1 MTHDNGKRLA
11 LNILSRLL
19 EYTEVQKIIMGSEK
33 DYHYMISNK
42 YGWPTGQTY
51 YFPCWCHETSHTF
64 FFIIVCSWIYG
75 KDYHYTD
82 QQ

>member
-1 MTHDNGKRLA
+1 MDGSVHVLHRRIYIASYYETETHDNGKRLA

-42 YGWPTGQTY
+42 YG
-51 YFPCWCHETSHTF
+51 
-64 FFIIVCSWIYG
+64 
-75 KDYHYTD
+75 
-82 QQ
+82 